1 MILPRLFRT
10 YLWMMAEA
18 MVAGDSPQQGGPTS
32 GEATRG
38 GLAAV
43 RRDAFTEMYDTCM
56 PGVYRYVNYRV
67 GNASL
72 AEDLTADVFE
82 KALRH
87 FDSYDRAKAAP
98 STWLMT
104 IARNTITDH
113 FRKESRVQVVRE
125 EDAPDQVSE
134 EPETVDEIAKI
145 EEVRQLRLC
154 LSELPQMDQD
164 IISLK
169 FGAGMNNREIA
180 RTLKLSESN
189 VGTRLYRAVRRLR
202 ESFKGWEDNGSAK

>member
-18 MVAGDSPQQGGPTS
+18 MVAEGSPGQGGPTS
-32 GEATRG
+32 EEATRG
-38 GLAAV
+38 GFVAG
-43 RRDAFTEMYDTCM
+43 RREAFAEMYDTCM
-56 PGVYRYVNYRV
+56 PGVYRYINYRV

-87 FDSYDRAKAAP
+87 FDSYDRTKAAP

-113 FRKESRVQVVRE
+113 FRKESRVQIVRE
-125 EDAPDQVSE
+125 DDAPEEVSE
-134 EPETVDEIAKI
+134 EPETVDEIAKF
-145 EEVRQLRLC
+145 EEVHQLRLC
-154 LSELPQMDQD
+154 LSGLPQMDQD

-202 ESFKGWEDNGSAK
+202 ESFKGWEEHDSAK